1 MFPYWALT
9 AAHRLSVF
17 PISSKSFLEE
27 LMLNYRCLVLDHDDT
42 VVRSEETVNYPSFLE
57 ALKVLRPGRTIT
69 REEFTRWCFS
79 PGFSALCSDY
89 IGLTPEEIDVQYDM
103 WRSYVAT
110 HIPPPYDG
118 LRPILTRWKQEG
130 GLLCV
135 SSHSARENIL
145 RDYRLHFGLEPDQI
159 FDWDLGEDRRK
170 PSPYALQEIMRLYDL
185 RPDELLMVDDLKPG
199 YDMAHA
205 CGVPF
210 ACAGWSHDDP
220 EIRAF
225 LRRFSDFYLETVQAL
240 EPLLFGA

>member
-1 MFPYWALT
+1 
-9 AAHRLSVF
+9 
-17 PISSKSFLEE
+17 
-27 LMLNYRCLVLDHDDT
+27 MLNYRCLVLDHDDT

-57 ALKVLRPGRTIT
+57 ALKVLCPGRTIT

-145 RDYRLHFGLEPDQI
+145 RDYRLHFDLEPDQI

-225 LRRFSDFYLETVQAL
+225 LRRFSDFYLKTVQEL

>member
-1 MFPYWALT
+1 
-9 AAHRLSVF
+9 
-17 PISSKSFLEE
+17 
-27 LMLNYRCLVLDHDDT
+27 MLNYRCLVLDHDDT

-89 IGLTPEEIDVQYDM
+89 IGLTPEEIDMQYDM

-145 RDYRLHFGLEPDQI
+145 RDYRLHFDLEPDQI
-159 FDWDLGEDRRK
+159 FDWTSARTAASHRPTPCRR
-170 PSPYALQEIMRLYDL
+170 S
-185 RPDELLMVDDLKPG
+185 
-199 YDMAHA
+199 
-205 CGVPF
+205 CGCMTCVRM
-210 ACAGWSHDDP
+210 S
-220 EIRAF
+220 
-225 LRRFSDFYLETVQAL
+225 Y
-240 EPLLFGA
+240 

>member
-1 MFPYWALT
+1 
-9 AAHRLSVF
+9 
-17 PISSKSFLEE
+17 
-27 LMLNYRCLVLDHDDT
+27 MLNYRCLVLDHDDT

-89 IGLTPEEIDVQYDM
+89 IGLTPEEIDAQYDM
-103 WRSYVAT
+103 WRSYVGT

-145 RDYRLHFGLEPDQI
+145 RDYRLHFDLEPDQI

>member
-1 MFPYWALT
+1 
-9 AAHRLSVF
+9 
-17 PISSKSFLEE
+17 
-27 LMLNYRCLVLDHDDT
+27 MLNYRCLVLDHDDT

-69 REEFTRWCFS
+69 REEFTHWCFS

-118 LRPILTRWKQEG
+118 LRPILTRWKQVG

-145 RDYRLHFGLEPDQI
+145 RDYRLHFDLEPDQI

-225 LRRFSDFYLETVQAL
+225 LRRFSDFYLETVQEL

>member
-1 MFPYWALT
+1 
-9 AAHRLSVF
+9 
-17 PISSKSFLEE
+17 
-27 LMLNYRCLVLDHDDT
+27 MLNYRCLVLDHDDT

-69 REEFTRWCFS
+69 REKFTRWCFS

-145 RDYRLHFGLEPDQI
+145 RDYRLHFDLEPDQI

-220 EIRAF
+220 EIRTF

>member
-1 MFPYWALT
+1 MNMENALPRRK
-9 AAHRLSVF
+9 AAFCPVQVTPR
-17 PISSKSFLEE
+17 
-27 LMLNYRCLVLDHDDT
+27 RAR
-42 VVRSEETVNYPSFLE
+42 VRE
-57 ALKVLRPGRTIT
+57 KDR
-69 REEFTRWCFS
+69 
-79 PGFSALCSDY
+79 D
-89 IGLTPEEIDVQYDM
+89 
-103 WRSYVAT
+103 
-110 HIPPPYDG
+110 PYDG

-225 LRRFSDFYLETVQAL
+225 LRRFSDFYLETVQEL

>member
-1 MFPYWALT
+1 
-9 AAHRLSVF
+9 
-17 PISSKSFLEE
+17 
-27 LMLNYRCLVLDHDDT
+27 MLNYRCLVLDHDDT

-103 WRSYVAT
+103 WRIYVAT

-225 LRRFSDFYLETVQAL
+225 LRRFSDFYLETVQEL

>member
-1 MFPYWALT
+1 
-9 AAHRLSVF
+9 
-17 PISSKSFLEE
+17 
-27 LMLNYRCLVLDHDDT
+27 MLNYRCLVLDHDDT
-42 VVRSEETVNYPSFLE
+42 VVRSEETVNYPSFLK

-145 RDYRLHFGLEPDQI
+145 RDYRLHFDLEPDQI

>member
-1 MFPYWALT
+1 
-9 AAHRLSVF
+9 
-17 PISSKSFLEE
+17 
-27 LMLNYRCLVLDHDDT
+27 MLNHRCLVLDHDDT

-240 EPLLFGA
+240 ESLLFGA

>member
-1 MFPYWALT
+1 M
-9 AAHRLSVF
+9 
-17 PISSKSFLEE
+17 
-27 LMLNYRCLVLDHDDT
+27 
-42 VVRSEETVNYPSFLE
+42 RSEETVNYPSFLE

-89 IGLTPEEIDVQYDM
+89 IGLTPEEIDAQYDM

-145 RDYRLHFGLEPDQI
+145 RDYRLHFDLEPDQI

>member
-1 MFPYWALT
+1 
-9 AAHRLSVF
+9 
-17 PISSKSFLEE
+17 
-27 LMLNYRCLVLDHDDT
+27 MLNYRCLVLDHDDT

-69 REEFTRWCFS
+69 REEFTRRCFS

>member
-1 MFPYWALT
+1 
-9 AAHRLSVF
+9 
-17 PISSKSFLEE
+17 
-27 LMLNYRCLVLDHDDT
+27 MLL
-42 VVRSEETVNYPSFLE
+42 P
-57 ALKVLRPGRTIT
+57 
-69 REEFTRWCFS
+69 W
-79 PGFSALCSDY
+79 LCSDY

-145 RDYRLHFGLEPDQI
+145 RDYRLHFDLEPDQI

>member
-1 MFPYWALT
+1 
-9 AAHRLSVF
+9 
-17 PISSKSFLEE
+17 
-27 LMLNYRCLVLDHDDT
+27 MLNYRCLVLDHDDT

-89 IGLTPEEIDVQYDM
+89 IGLTPGEIDVQYDM

-145 RDYRLHFGLEPDQI
+145 RDYRLHFDLEPDQI

-225 LRRFSDFYLETVQAL
+225 LRRFSDFYLETVQEL

>member
-1 MFPYWALT
+1 
-9 AAHRLSVF
+9 
-17 PISSKSFLEE
+17 
-27 LMLNYRCLVLDHDDT
+27 MLNYRCLVLDHDDT

-79 PGFSALCSDY
+79 PGFFALCSDY

-118 LRPILTRWKQEG
+118 LCPILTRWKQEG

-145 RDYRLHFGLEPDQI
+145 RDYRLHFDLEPDQI

>member
-1 MFPYWALT
+1 
-9 AAHRLSVF
+9 
-17 PISSKSFLEE
+17 
-27 LMLNYRCLVLDHDDT
+27 MLNYRCLVLDHDDT

-170 PSPYALQEIMRLYDL
+170 PSPYTLQEIMRLYDL

>member
-1 MFPYWALT
+1 
-9 AAHRLSVF
+9 
-17 PISSKSFLEE
+17 
-27 LMLNYRCLVLDHDDT
+27 MLNYRCLVLDHDDT

-225 LRRFSDFYLETVQAL
+225 LRRFSDFYLETVQEL
-240 EPLLFGA
+240 ETLLFGV

>member
-1 MFPYWALT
+1 
-9 AAHRLSVF
+9 
-17 PISSKSFLEE
+17 
-27 LMLNYRCLVLDHDDT
+27 MLNYRCLVLDHDDT

-205 CGVPF
+205 CGVLF

-225 LRRFSDFYLETVQAL
+225 LRRFSDFYLETVQEL

>member
-1 MFPYWALT
+1 
-9 AAHRLSVF
+9 
-17 PISSKSFLEE
+17 
-27 LMLNYRCLVLDHDDT
+27 MLNYRCLVLDHDDT

-185 RPDELLMVDDLKPG
+185 RPDELLMADDLKPG

-210 ACAGWSHDDP
+210 ACAGWSHDAP

>member
-1 MFPYWALT
+1 
-9 AAHRLSVF
+9 
-17 PISSKSFLEE
+17 
-27 LMLNYRCLVLDHDDT
+27 MLNYRCLVLDHDDT

-89 IGLTPEEIDVQYDM
+89 IGLTPEETDVQYDM

-135 SSHSARENIL
+135 SSHSAHENIL
-145 RDYRLHFGLEPDQI
+145 RDYRLHFDLEPDQI

-225 LRRFSDFYLETVQAL
+225 LRRFSDFYLETVQEL

>member
-1 MFPYWALT
+1 
-9 AAHRLSVF
+9 
-17 PISSKSFLEE
+17 
-27 LMLNYRCLVLDHDDT
+27 MLNYRCLVLDHDDT

-57 ALKVLRPGRTIT
+57 ALKVLRPGRALT
-69 REEFTRWCFS
+69 RGDFPRGCFS
-79 PGFSALCSDY
+79 RGFCARCRRD

-225 LRRFSDFYLETVQAL
+225 LRRFSDFYLETVQEL

>member
-1 MFPYWALT
+1 
-9 AAHRLSVF
+9 
-17 PISSKSFLEE
+17 
-27 LMLNYRCLVLDHDDT
+27 MLNYRCLVLDHDDT

-110 HIPPPYDG
+110 YIPPPYDG

>member
-1 MFPYWALT
+1 
-9 AAHRLSVF
+9 
-17 PISSKSFLEE
+17 
-27 LMLNYRCLVLDHDDT
+27 MLNYRCLVLDHDDT

-57 ALKVLRPGRTIT
+57 ALKVLRPGMTIT

-118 LRPILTRWKQEG
+118 LRSILTRWKQEG

-145 RDYRLHFGLEPDQI
+145 RDYRLHFDLEPDQI

>member
-1 MFPYWALT
+1 
-9 AAHRLSVF
+9 
-17 PISSKSFLEE
+17 
-27 LMLNYRCLVLDHDDT
+27 MLNYRCLVLDHDDT

-110 HIPPPYDG
+110 HIPPPYGG
-118 LRPILTRWKQEG
+118 LRPILTRGKQEG

-145 RDYRLHFGLEPDQI
+145 RDYRLHFDLEPDQI
-159 FDWDLGEDRRK
+159 FDWDLGEGRRK
-170 PSPYALQEIMRLYDL
+170 PSPYALQEIMRLYGL

>member
-1 MFPYWALT
+1 
-9 AAHRLSVF
+9 
-17 PISSKSFLEE
+17 
-27 LMLNYRCLVLDHDDT
+27 MLNYRCLVLDHDDT

-118 LRPILTRWKQEG
+118 LRPNLTRWKQEG

-145 RDYRLHFGLEPDQI
+145 RDYRLHFDLEPDQI

-225 LRRFSDFYLETVQAL
+225 LRRFSDFYLETVQEL

>member
-1 MFPYWALT
+1 M
-9 AAHRLSVF
+9 
-17 PISSKSFLEE
+17 
-27 LMLNYRCLVLDHDDT
+27 
-42 VVRSEETVNYPSFLE
+42 
-57 ALKVLRPGRTIT
+57 LRPGRTIT

-89 IGLTPEEIDVQYDM
+89 IGLTPEEIDAQYDM

-145 RDYRLHFGLEPDQI
+145 RDYRLHFDLEPDQI

>member
-1 MFPYWALT
+1 
-9 AAHRLSVF
+9 
-17 PISSKSFLEE
+17 
-27 LMLNYRCLVLDHDDT
+27 MLNYRCLVLDHDDT

-110 HIPPPYDG
+110 RIPPPYDG

-145 RDYRLHFGLEPDQI
+145 RDYRLHFDLEPDQI
-159 FDWDLGEDRRK
+159 FDWDLGEGRRK
-170 PSPYALQEIMRLYDL
+170 PSPYALQEIMRLYGL

>member
-1 MFPYWALT
+1 
-9 AAHRLSVF
+9 
-17 PISSKSFLEE
+17 
-27 LMLNYRCLVLDHDDT
+27 MLNYRCLVLDHDDT

-118 LRPILTRWKQEG
+118 LRPILTRWKQED

-145 RDYRLHFGLEPDQI
+145 HDYRLHFDLEPDQI

-225 LRRFSDFYLETVQAL
+225 LRRFSNFYLETVQAL

>member
-1 MFPYWALT
+1 
-9 AAHRLSVF
+9 
-17 PISSKSFLEE
+17 
-27 LMLNYRCLVLDHDDT
+27 MLNYRCLVLDHDDT

-118 LRPILTRWKQEG
+118 LRPILTRWKQAG

-145 RDYRLHFGLEPDQI
+145 RDYRLYFDLEPDQI

-225 LRRFSDFYLETVQAL
+225 LRRFSDFYLETVQEL

>member
-1 MFPYWALT
+1 
-9 AAHRLSVF
+9 
-17 PISSKSFLEE
+17 
-27 LMLNYRCLVLDHDDT
+27 MLNYRCLVLDHDDT

-118 LRPILTRWKQEG
+118 LRPILTRWKQEC

>member
-1 MFPYWALT
+1 
-9 AAHRLSVF
+9 
-17 PISSKSFLEE
+17 
-27 LMLNYRCLVLDHDDT
+27 MLNYRCLVLDHDDT
-42 VVRSEETVNYPSFLE
+42 VVRSEETVNYPSFVE

-145 RDYRLHFGLEPDQI
+145 RDYRLHFDLEPDQI

-225 LRRFSDFYLETVQAL
+225 LRCFSDFYLETVQEL